1 MPFSKQKSRIGL
13 ALAGGGPVGA
23 IYEIGTVTA
32 LAEAL
37 DGVDFNELDYY
48 VGVSAGGF
56 IAAGLANGLSP
67 AAMCRMFIDSD
78 SAEVP
83 FDPEMLLKPAFREY
97 GERAAALPRLLQ
109 EALADFLSNPW
120 QKSLAGSFQRL
131 SQAIPTGLFDNR
143 GVGEFLERLF
153 SVPGRSN
160 DFRDLSHHLYLVAT
174 DLDSGASVAFGSRG
188 RDHVPISQAVQASA
202 ALPGLFPPVE
212 IDGRWYVDGALKKTM
227 HASVALKEGA
237 DLVLCVN
244 PLVPFDAELAARVHH
259 GRRRRL
265 IEGGLP
271 VVLAQTFRAIIHSR
285 MEVGI
290 AKYETDFPDADV
302 ILFEPATDDAD
313 MFFTNMFSYSGR
325 KRLSEHAYRK
335 TREELLRRYDELAPR
350 LARHGVVI
358 RREVLLDPHRTLTR
372 HLAHLRRKRAGAMGR
387 SALALSDALDELS
400 RAINR
405 IKAARRRAS
414 RQGAPAA

>member
-1 MPFSKQKSRIGL
+1 MPFSGKAPRVGL

-37 DGVDFNELDYY
+37 DGLDFNELDYY

-83 FDPEMLLKPAFREY
+83 FEPEMLLKPAFREY
-97 GERAAALPRLLQ
+97 AERVAALPGLLR
-109 EALADFLSNPW
+109 EAAADFLSNPL
-120 QKSLAGSFQRL
+120 QKSIASSFQRL
-131 SQAIPTGLFDNR
+131 SRAIPTGLFDNS

-153 SVPGRSN
+153 SGPGRTN
-160 DFRDLSHHLYLVAT
+160 DFRDLSRRLYLVAT
-174 DLDSGASVAFGSRG
+174 DLDSGASVAFGTRG

-244 PLVPFDAELAARVHH
+244 PLVPFDAELAARIHH

-290 AKYETDFPDADV
+290 AKYETDYPDADV

-350 LARHGVVI
+350 LARHGVLI
-358 RREVLLDPHRTLTR
+358 RREVLLDPQRTLTR
-372 HLAHLRRKRAGAMGR
+372 QLAQLRRKRAGAMGR
-387 SALALSDALDELS
+387 SALALSDALDELTC
-400 RAINR
+400 ALNR
-405 IKAARRRAS
+405 LKAARRREA
-414 RQGAPAA
+414 RLAARSA